1 MTETKTTPKAKATST
16 LRQAITTRYL
26 GPTNHH
32 GARIKATAQAGSV
45 TVPYDHE
52 LNPEGAHAKAA
63 MALADK
69 WGWGGR
75 WVGGATAT
83 GYAFVDVGGAS

>member
-1 MTETKTTPKAKATST
+1 MAKTNDTPKATVRST
-16 LRQAITTRYL
+16 YRQAITTRYF
-26 GPTNHH
+26 GPTNHR
-32 GARIKATAQAGSV
+32 GARIRATAQAGSV
-45 TVPYDHE
+45 TIPYDHE

-63 MALADK
+63 LALADK
-69 WGWGGR
+69 WGWGGQ